1 MLAPLAPIKKFTSGP
16 LGIRSTV
23 ASRFVVTSVGTRVA
37 AIGRTGG
44 VDDTAAPVVV
54 VWVATAGRGSQL
66 HAAMGTPA
74 AAVPPEYSTTFASTS
89 SAHREREASFAPVIV
104 TVRVAQPGRTS
115 EARCIEMC
123 VPVSACSAFTL
134 APLAPMRWFTS
145 GPFGMWS
152 TTGVSLSATTFAPVV
167 TSTLPPISSS
177 YSPTRWRMRARHR
190 AIASSVPEIVTCRF
204 GAPAGTS
211 QAG

>member
-23 ASRFVVTSVGTRVA
+23 ASRFVVTNVGTWVA
-37 AIGRTGG
+37 TAG
-44 VDDTAAPVVV
+44 VDDTTAPVVV
-54 VWVATAGRGSQL
+54 AWVATAGRGSLL
-66 HAAMGTPA
+66 HVAMGTPA
-74 AAVPPEYSTTFASTS
+74 AAVPPEYSTTLASTS
-89 SAHREREASFAPVIV
+89 SAHRKRAASFAPVIV
-104 TVRVAQPGRTS
+104 TVRVAQPGGTS

-134 APLAPMRWFTS
+134 APLEPMRWFTS
-145 GPFGMWS
+145 GPFGMLS
-152 TTGVSLSATTFAPVV
+152 TTGVSLSATIFALVV

-190 AIASSVPEIVTCRF
+190 AIASSVPEMVTCRF

-211 QAG
+211 QAR